1 MTRRRKDEL
10 AFPWL
15 PGWSVGDVEAL
26 ELRKVGNRPG
36 LARYV
41 SELWRLRHFIV
52 EEARGKSFQSVRGT
66 VLGRIWLLI
75 EPFINAAMYLV
86 MFGILL
92 PTGRG
97 IDNFLGYLFVGSIK
111 FTASQRSFAPAGDII
126 RGAQGLIRSFT
137 FPRAALVFS
146 FAIRNLINTLPAIV
160 AMVLF
165 ITVAGD
171 RVVPSIHWLAFLGV
185 LALMFVFNLGLSF
198 LVAALTAHLP
208 DLKFIWQ
215 LASTFWFMI
224 SGVFFDVSRYYSHPA
239 IAFVMESNP
248 AYVLLTMG
256 RRVLLYQQFP
266 TPFMWQYFSA
276 WAVGLFVIGFL
287 VFWLSE
293 ESYGALNDR

>member
-1 MTRRRKDEL
+1 MRQRGRNEI

-15 PGWSVGDVEAL
+15 PELTMGDLEAQG
-26 ELRKVGNRPG
+26 LRPIGNRPG
-36 LARYV
+36 LGRYV
-41 SELWRLRHFIV
+41 RELWRLRHFIV

-97 IDNFLGYLFVGSIK
+97 IDNFLGYLFVGSIM
-111 FTASQRSFAPAGDII
+111 FTAIQRNFAPAGDII

-146 FAIRNLINTLPAIV
+146 FAIRNLINTLPALV
-160 AMVLF
+160 AMLLF

-171 RVVPSIHWLAFLGV
+171 RVWPSIHWLAFAPV

-215 LASTFWFMI
+215 LASTFWFML

-239 IAFVMESNP
+239 ITFVMESNP

-256 RRVLLYQQFP
+256 REVLLYQRFP
-266 TPFMWQYFSA
+266 TPDMWQYFSA
-276 WAVGLFVIGFL
+276 WALGLFALGFL
-287 VFWLSE
+287 VFWFSE

>member
-1 MTRRRKDEL
+1 
-10 AFPWL
+10 
-15 PGWSVGDVEAL
+15 VGEVEAL
-26 ELRKVGNRPG
+26 ELRKIGNRPR
-36 LARYV
+36 LDHYV
-41 SELWRLRHFIV
+41 HELWRLRHFII

-86 MFGILL
+86 IFGILL

-97 IDNFLGYLFVGSIK
+97 IDNFLGYLFVGSIM
-111 FTASQRSFAPAGDII
+111 FTAIQRNFAPAGDII

-146 FAIRNLINTLPAIV
+146 FAIRNLINTLPTIA
-160 AMVLF
+160 AMALF

-171 RVVPSIHWLAFLGV
+171 RVLPSIHWLAFLGV
-185 LALMFVFNLGLSF
+185 LALMFIFNLGLSF

-215 LASTFWFMI
+215 LASTFWFML
-224 SGVFFDVSRYYSHPA
+224 SGVLFDVSRYYSHPA

-248 AYVLLTMG
+248 AYVLLTMA
-256 RRVLLYQQFP
+256 RHVLLYQQFP
-266 TPFMWQYFSA
+266 TLFMWQYFSA
-276 WAVGLFVIGFL
+276 WALGLFAVGFL

-293 ESYGALNDR
+293 ESYGALNGR

>member
-1 MTRRRKDEL
+1 MTRRRKNEL

-15 PGWSVGDVEAL
+15 PVWTVGDIEAL
-26 ELRKVGNRPG
+26 ELRKIGNRPWLG
-36 LARYV
+36 HYL

-52 EEARGKSFQSVRGT
+52 DEARGKSFESVRGT
-66 VLGRIWLLI
+66 VLGRIWLLV
-75 EPFINAAMYLV
+75 EPFINAAMYLIV
-86 MFGILL
+86 FGILL
-92 PTGRG
+92 PTGRD
-97 IDNFLGYLFVGSIK
+97 IENFLGYLFVGSIM
-111 FTASQRSFAPAGDII
+111 FTAIQRNFAPAGDII

-137 FPRAALVFS
+137 FPRAALVLS
-146 FAIRNLINTLPAIV
+146 FAIRNLINTLPAIF

-185 LALMFVFNLGLSF
+185 LALMLVFNLGLSL

-224 SGVFFDVSRYYSHPA
+224 SGIFFDASRYYSHPA
-239 IAFVMESNP
+239 ITFIMESNP

-276 WAVGLFVIGFL
+276 WAAGLFVIGFL

-293 ESYGALNDR
+293 ESFGALNDR

>member
-1 MTRRRKDEL
+1 MTRRGKDEL

-15 PGWSVGDVEAL
+15 PGWTVGDIEAL
-26 ELRKVGNRPG
+26 ELRKIGNRPWLG
-36 LARYV
+36 RYL

-52 EEARGKSFQSVRGT
+52 DEARGKSFESVRGT
-66 VLGRIWLLI
+66 VLGRIWLLV
-75 EPFINAAMYLV
+75 EPFINAAMYLIV
-86 MFGILL
+86 FGILL
-92 PTGRG
+92 PTGRD
-97 IDNFLGYLFVGSIK
+97 IENFLGYLFVGSIM
-111 FTASQRSFAPAGDII
+111 FTAIQRNFAPAGDII

-137 FPRAALVFS
+137 FPRAALVLS
-146 FAIRNLINTLPAIV
+146 FAIRNLINTLPAIF

-185 LALMFVFNLGLSF
+185 LALMLVFNLGLSF

-224 SGVFFDVSRYYSHPA
+224 SGIFFDASRYYSHPA
-239 IAFVMESNP
+239 ITFIMESNP
-248 AYVLLTMG
+248 AYVLLTMA
-256 RRVLLYQQFP
+256 RQVLLYQQFP

-276 WAVGLFVIGFL
+276 WAAGLFVIGFL

-293 ESYGALNDR
+293 ESFGALNDR